1 MKHRIRERAIYAL
14 LDGRLKDEKRREL
27 ETHLE
32 QCGECHECFR
42 QAKVA
47 RGALQ
52 DLDVTAPPPLD
63 WARIDAAIESC
74 TTVEPRRPL
83 FGNMALWGAMAAV
96 TATALLVTL
105 IFSDGPLFNSDQPD
119 NAPSPVVASATQ
131 GSASEEQRQEP
142 VSLEAFVTFVAGE
155 AGVALPGERWQ
166 ALDLEAPLN
175 VGTRLRT
182 NDRGEVGIQ
191 IGMRHA
197 CRLQPETE
205 VRFTNLG
212 SPDAHMEL
220 LEGQVTCTVAGE
232 HGDQENTP
240 PLVLSVMDVVASA
253 SGEARFT
260 VRREP
265 QVIVVEL
272 AEGTLRVSPDGG
284 QTEVISPE
292 RLVFRQEEDGEYV
305 AERSVPTDDE
315 RLASPEPP
323 LLPRRTISSLQIP
336 RIDGVDRV
344 SVDGVMYGILP
355 LNLRRPPGTA
365 RLELFTENGEP
376 LIHEVLIGLGPR
388 VLEIASLGPLNEPA
402 EQAPGE
408 RRVAPRLGT
417 YNETH
422 VRRLRSV
429 VSSKVRRCYERM
441 LKRNPS
447 IWGRINVRFTVSTS
461 GEPRRVQVRSL
472 AGGDSGVNA
481 CIERSLASE
490 QFPPPIGGYVPVEQ
504 NITLSPQF

>member
-14 LDGRLKDEKRREL
+14 LDGRLEDGKRREL

-32 QCGECHECFR
+32 QCSECRECFR

-47 RGALQ
+47 QGALRG
-52 DLDVTAPPPLD
+52 LDAMPPPPID
-63 WARIDAAIESC
+63 WARIDAALESS
-74 TTVEPRRPL
+74 TAVEPKRPF
-83 FGNMALWGAMAAV
+83 FGNMTIWGSMAAA
-96 TATALLVTL
+96 TATAMLL
-105 IFSDGPLFNSDQPD
+105 IFVFSDNSFFYSNQSGDD
-119 NAPSPVVASATQ
+119 PSSTVASATQ
-131 GSASEEQRQEP
+131 EPSEGQRQEP
-142 VSLEAFVTFVAGE
+142 RSLEAFVTFVGGE

-166 ALDLEAPLN
+166 DLDLESTLS

-182 NDRGEVGIQ
+182 KARGEVGVQ
-191 IGMRHA
+191 IGMSHA
-197 CRLQPETE
+197 CRLQPDTE
-205 VRFTNLG
+205 VRFSNLG
-212 SPDAHMEL
+212 TPDARLEL
-220 LEGQVTCTVAGE
+220 LEGQVTCTST
-232 HGDQENTP
+232 GDQEEQEGTP

-272 AEGTLRVSPDGG
+272 VEGTLSVSPDGE
-284 QTEVISPE
+284 QTEMSSPG
-292 RLVFRQEEDGEYV
+292 RLVLRQGDDGELV
-305 AERSVPTDDE
+305 AEQTVPADDE
-315 RLASPEPP
+315 LLTSSQPP
-323 LLPRRTISSLQIP
+323 LLPRRTISSLRIP
-336 RIDGVDRV
+336 QIDGVDRV
-344 SVDGVMYGILP
+344 SVDGVMYDILP
-355 LNLRRPPGTA
+355 LNLRRAPGTA
-365 RLELFTENGEP
+365 RLELFAENGEP
-376 LIHEVLIGLGPR
+376 IIHEVLIGLGPR

-447 IWGRINVRFTVSTS
+447 IWGRINVRFTVSNS
-461 GEPRRVQVRSL
+461 GEPRRVQVTNL

-481 CIERSLASE
+481 CIEQALSSE